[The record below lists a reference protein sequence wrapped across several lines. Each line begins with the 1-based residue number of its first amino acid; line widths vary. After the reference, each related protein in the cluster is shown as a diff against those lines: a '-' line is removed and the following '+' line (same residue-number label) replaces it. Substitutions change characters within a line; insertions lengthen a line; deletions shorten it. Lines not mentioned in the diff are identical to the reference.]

1 MFDGGETLGV
11 RRKARPPH
19 RVMRPRRRSPYWH
32 DPERLQGLAGIA
44 GGQGWTPLGVA
55 GTHGVGALV
64 ALLPAQGRRHKKI
77 TDRARQAVMLLRSSL
92 PHRPLALGGDN

>member
-1 MFDGGETLGV
+1 MFDGGGTLGV

-32 DPERLQGLAGIA
+32 NPERLQGLAGIA

-64 ALLPAQGRRHKKI
+64 ALLPATGTTPQE
-77 TDRARQAVMLLRSSL
+77 D
-92 PHRPLALGGDN
+92 HRLGPAGGHAAA